1 MQYAKNEFS
10 SAEKYLK
17 KSTTFAPQNL
27 SENHSYNYLIYLR
40 HKLPQKTK
48 TRNNQK
54 LECFMLF
61 NSLHFLL
68 FFIIVT
74 SLYFALPHNR
84 RWLLLLI
91 SSCYFY
97 MAFVPIYI
105 IILGG
110 TIVIDYF
117 AGIFIEK
124 SEGKRRKLFLV
135 ASLVANIGVLAVFK
149 YYNFINENLSFL
161 LHGFGVSN
169 PIPYLSILLPVGLSF
184 HTFQAMSYTIEV
196 YRGHQKAER
205 HFGIYSLYVM
215 FYPQLVAG
223 PIERPQNMLHQFR
236 EKYDFD
242 YDRVMSGLR
251 LMAWGLFKKVV
262 IADRLAIAVDTVFNN
277 PEQHN
282 SLSLIIATVFFT
294 FQIFCDFSGYSDMAL
309 GAARIMGFKLM
320 TNFDKPYQSKS
331 VHEFWKRWHISLSTW
346 FKDYLYITLG
356 GNRVTVPRWY
366 LNLFI
371 VFLVSGLWHG
381 ANWTFV
387 IWGALHGFYLVFG
400 LITQKYRDRFNQ
412 LLRIDK
418 VPIISTISTFVLVA
432 FAWIFFRANSVDSAF
447 YIVKHI
453 FTGIPDV
460 VHQLINNQPVLESM
474 GLKKNDFALSILL
487 IIFLET
493 VHYVQSK
500 KSLSDIFVQKP
511 AYVRWAVYYGV
522 ILAIIFL
529 GVFENRQF
537 IYFQF

>member
-1 MQYAKNEFS
+1 
-10 SAEKYLK
+10 
-17 KSTTFAPQNL
+17 
-27 SENHSYNYLIYLR
+27 
-40 HKLPQKTK
+40 
-48 TRNNQK
+48 
-54 LECFMLF
+54 MLF

-161 LHGFGVSN
+161 LHGFGASN

-412 LLRIDK
+412 LLRINR

-447 YIVKHI
+447 YIVKHM

-460 VHQLINNQPVLESM
+460 VHQLVNNQPVLESM

>member
-1 MQYAKNEFS
+1 
-10 SAEKYLK
+10 
-17 KSTTFAPQNL
+17 
-27 SENHSYNYLIYLR
+27 
-40 HKLPQKTK
+40 
-48 TRNNQK
+48 
-54 LECFMLF
+54 MLF

-105 IILGG
+105 IILGA

-135 ASLVANIGVLAVFK
+135 ASLIANIGVLAVFK

-161 LHGFGVSN
+161 LHGIGVSN

-412 LLRIDK
+412 LLRIDR

-447 YIVKHI
+447 YIVKHM

-460 VHQLINNQPVLESM
+460 VHQLVNNQPVLESM

>member
-1 MQYAKNEFS
+1 
-10 SAEKYLK
+10 
-17 KSTTFAPQNL
+17 
-27 SENHSYNYLIYLR
+27 
-40 HKLPQKTK
+40 
-48 TRNNQK
+48 
-54 LECFMLF
+54 MLF

-418 VPIISTISTFVLVA
+418 VPTISTISTFILVA

-447 YIVKHI
+447 YIVKHM

-460 VHQLINNQPVLESM
+460 VHQLVNNQPVLESM

>member
-1 MQYAKNEFS
+1 
-10 SAEKYLK
+10 
-17 KSTTFAPQNL
+17 
-27 SENHSYNYLIYLR
+27 
-40 HKLPQKTK
+40 
-48 TRNNQK
+48 
-54 LECFMLF
+54 MLF

-117 AGIFIEK
+117 AGFFIEK

-135 ASLVANIGVLAVFK
+135 ASLVANIGVLAMFK

-161 LHGFGVSN
+161 LHGFGASN

-331 VHEFWKRWHISLSTW
+331 VYEFWKRWHISLSTW

-447 YIVKHI
+447 YIVKHM

-460 VHQLINNQPVLESM
+460 VHQLVNNQPVLESM